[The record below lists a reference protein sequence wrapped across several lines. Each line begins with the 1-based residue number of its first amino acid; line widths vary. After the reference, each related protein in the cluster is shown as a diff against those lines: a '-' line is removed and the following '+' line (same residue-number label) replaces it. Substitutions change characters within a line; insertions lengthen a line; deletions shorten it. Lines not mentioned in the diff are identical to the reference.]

1 MSIKALPADE
11 IGMPRFPTV
20 AAAEGGAFAL
30 SSHSRAREALEFG
43 LSMTEAG
50 FNVFVLG
57 EDQSGRMT
65 TTLDFLGA
73 HCADKPAPDDWVYL
87 NNFRHPDQPIPVQ
100 LPAGIGRRL
109 RKEMRALVAELR
121 LALASAFTGEAYQA
135 QLRAASE
142 AHQTGIHEEMEAVRA
157 EARAAGLDIVQTQQG
172 MALVALGAD
181 GKPLAQEAVPAE
193 RREALAEAGSRIGA
207 KMSEISRRSAQIQ
220 AELHESIGDLDRQVA
235 DGAIGGLLDALA
247 ARFQGYGL
255 ARWLVEL
262 QSDILDNLDLFRAAY
277 GEGGGR
283 EGGGREG
290 SGHEGGATPER
301 RYGVNLLVDNGDE
314 TQAPVVVAANPSYEN
329 LFGRLEYRRIPGQPG
344 LDTDFTMIRAGALH
358 RANGGILVLRAEAL
372 ARDATVWE
380 FLKGALR
387 DREIRIDEPHRGAGV
402 TVAGTAQPRPIPLV
416 VKVVIVGA
424 PRWYYTF
431 FSADPDFQ
439 GLFKVKADIDPD
451 MDATPE
457 NLAAY
462 RGMIGAMTKA
472 RSETRCAEGA
482 MDRLLGVASRWAGR
496 RDKLTSRFER
506 IEDLID
512 EAATQ
517 NGDGKAPVITEQSV
531 LGALA
536 SRRRRN
542 ARVEDRLQ
550 ESIADGTVMIDT
562 AGSAIGQVNALT
574 VRDMGDHAFGIP
586 ARVTA
591 RASVGRRGVI
601 NIERDVDL
609 GGPIQQKGAMV
620 LQGLLAGLFARRF
633 PVSFNCSITFEQS
646 YGGVDGDSA
655 SLAEM
660 LAVLSDLA
668 RLPLR
673 QDLAITG
680 SVNQHGEAQAIGGGH
695 HKIEGFFRACKAAGA
710 LTGEQGVVLPAA
722 NRRNLVVGDDVA
734 AAVADGSFHIWSV
747 DTAADAIE
755 LFTGTA
761 AGAADEGG
769 VHPPESVFG
778 RVMARLEEFDRIL
791 AERHG

>member
-1 MSIKALPADE
+1 
-11 IGMPRFPTV
+11 
-20 AAAEGGAFAL
+20 
-30 SSHSRAREALEFG
+30 
-43 LSMTEAG
+43 
-50 FNVFVLG
+50 
-57 EDQSGRMT
+57 
-65 TTLDFLGA
+65 
-73 HCADKPAPDDWVYL
+73 
-87 NNFRHPDQPIPVQ
+87 
-100 LPAGIGRRL
+100 
-109 RKEMRALVAELR
+109 
-121 LALASAFTGEAYQA
+121 
-135 QLRAASE
+135 
-142 AHQTGIHEEMEAVRA
+142 
-157 EARAAGLDIVQTQQG
+157 
-172 MALVALGAD
+172 
-181 GKPLAQEAVPAE
+181 
-193 RREALAEAGSRIGA
+193 
-207 KMSEISRRSAQIQ
+207 
-220 AELHESIGDLDRQVA
+220 
-235 DGAIGGLLDALA
+235 
-247 ARFQGYGL
+247 
-255 ARWLVEL
+255 
-262 QSDILDNLDLFRAAY
+262 
-277 GEGGGR
+277 
-283 EGGGREG
+283 
-290 SGHEGGATPER
+290 
-301 RYGVNLLVDNGDE
+301 
-314 TQAPVVVAANPSYEN
+314 
-329 LFGRLEYRRIPGQPG
+329 
-344 LDTDFTMIRAGALH
+344 
-358 RANGGILVLRAEAL
+358 
-372 ARDATVWE
+372 
-380 FLKGALR
+380 
-387 DREIRIDEPHRGAGV
+387 
-402 TVAGTAQPRPIPLV
+402 
-416 VKVVIVGA
+416 
-424 PRWYYTF
+424 
-431 FSADPDFQ
+431 
-439 GLFKVKADIDPD
+439 